1 MVWKKLSATAL
12 SQQSPL
18 RLILCIIPYCLTSFA
33 WLSEQYWLPLSV
45 CQISPLRGLRCH
57 IAISKALL
65 TRSAFILLLID
76 QPITFLENRSITVA
90 RYNLMWLYYSGQLV

>member
-12 SQQSPL
+12 SQQFPL
-18 RLILCIIPYCLTSFA
+18 RLILCIIPCRFIIFV

-45 CQISPLRGLRCH
+45 CQISPLGGLRCH

-65 TRSAFILLLID
+65 TKSAFILLFID
-76 QPITFLENRSITVA
+76 QPTTFLENRSITVA
-90 RYNLMWLYYSGQLV
+90 KYNHPSSVG